1 MPEAGTEVNATLLA
15 LIWMLAVVAE
25 VSDPSVA
32 LNVYVPAVFRMR
44 LLNVA
49 TPFTGV
55 AVSVLPAVKPAGP
68 EATAIVTAEVF
79 DVTVFP

>member
-1 MPEAGTEVNATLLA
+1 MLA

-44 LLNVA
+44 LLKVA
-49 TPFTGV
+49 TPFTAV
-55 AVSVLPAVKPAGP
+55 AVSVLPPAKTAPEGP
-68 EATAIVTAEVF
+68 VAMAIVTVDVF
-79 DVTVFP
+79 DVIVFPLAS